1 MTNKMPLETLDLDK
15 FESKTANLYE
25 SIVVAAKK
33 ARQINDSIKME
44 LNQRLEPIIAKET
57 EDDTI
62 MNQDKLNISLE
73 FEKRS
78 KPTMEAIE
86 SLMNDKLNFR
96 YKGEESEEEAE

>member
-1 MTNKMPLETLDLDK
+1 MPLETLDLEK

-25 SIVVAAKK
+25 SIVVASKK
-33 ARQINDSIKME
+33 ARQINDSMKME

-73 FEKRS
+73 FEKRE
-78 KPTMEAIE
+78 KPTMEAITD
-86 SLMNDKLNFR
+86 LMEDKLNFR
-96 YKGEESEEEAE
+96 FKDTDSKEEKE

>member
-1 MTNKMPLETLDLDK
+1 MPIETLDLDQ

-25 SIVVAAKK
+25 SIVVSAKRS
-33 ARQINDSIKME
+33 RQINDAMKME

-73 FEKRS
+73 FEKRV
-78 KPTMEAIE
+78 KPTTQAIDELME
-86 SLMNDKLNFR
+86 DKLNFR
-96 YKGEESEEEAE
+96 FRDEDE